1 MRLWDLWRH
10 PPETPTE
17 VLGRVARDAVDVM
30 RDEVYGPWNTDD
42 RTLAEHNARL
52 AGAALAIGSFAL
64 GAGLGLYVVLKRR

>member
-1 MRLWDLWRH
+1 MRLWDLWRR

-42 RTLAEHNARL
+42 RTRAEHNARW
-52 AGAALAIGSFAL
+52 AGAALAFGSFAF
-64 GAGLGLYVVLKRR
+64 GAGLGLYVALKRR